1 MTANLHTLRSLL
13 ALSKTGWA
21 DRLGLNAA
29 TLWKWEQAGEWHDKL
44 APRLQ
49 AAFGIS
55 LAESMALCRN
65 ELSSVDVARI
75 ADGIQQRAKGGKR
88 AKSA

>member
-1 MTANLHTLRSLL
+1 MTPNLHTLRTLL
-13 ALSKTGWA
+13 SLSKTEWA

-29 TLWKWEQAGEWHDKL
+29 TLWKWEQAGDWHDKL

-49 AAFGIS
+49 AAFGLS
-55 LAESMALCRN
+55 LTEAMALCRN
-65 ELSSVDVARI
+65 ELTSTDVARL
-75 ADGIQQRAKGGKR
+75 ADGIQLRTKGGRR